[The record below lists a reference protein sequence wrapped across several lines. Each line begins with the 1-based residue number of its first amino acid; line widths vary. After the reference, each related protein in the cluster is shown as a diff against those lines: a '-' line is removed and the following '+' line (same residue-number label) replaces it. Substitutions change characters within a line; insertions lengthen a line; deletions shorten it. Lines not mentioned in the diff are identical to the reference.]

1 MFTVAAFR
9 QSITSTALIAITA
22 VNDPHLTVAGNDVR
36 VPIFATKLLAAYA
49 SGVDILQ
56 AQLNSPSLRS
66 FVPFD
71 IAPTDRAALPA
82 SAKPLAENW
91 DTPYE
96 LIVNE
101 PLNALIANTAAGANL
116 VNAIVWLGD
125 AAITPIT
132 GEILTVRATSA
143 TALVAG
149 AWTNCPL
156 TFANV
161 LPAGKYAVVGMRAES
176 TTVLA
181 ARLVLPGFG
190 HRPGCL
196 GNASS
201 GIGATDKM
209 FRYGNLGR
217 WGEFVNT
224 APPTVD
230 YLATAADA
238 AEIVWLDIMQIS

>member
-1 MFTVAAFR
+1 MFTLAAWR
-9 QSITSTALIAITA
+9 QSITSTALIAINA
-22 VNDPHLTVAGNDVR
+22 VADPHLTIAGADVR

-49 SGVDILQ
+49 GGVDAAQ

-71 IAPTDRAALPA
+71 VAPVDVAALPSSTKA
-82 SAKPLAENW
+82 LAENW

-101 PLNALIANTAAGANL
+101 PLNALIANAAGGANIANML
-116 VNAIVWLGD
+116 VWLGD
-125 AAITPIT
+125 QAITPIT

-143 TALVAG
+143 TTLVAG
-149 AWTNCPL
+149 AWTNCAL
-156 TFANV
+156 TFSNV

-176 TTVLA
+176 ATALA
-181 ARLVLPGFG
+181 GRLVLPGFG
-190 HRPGCL
+190 HRPGCI
-196 GNASS
+196 GNATV
-201 GIGATDKM
+201 GVGATDKM

-230 YLATAADA
+230 FLATAADV
-238 AEIVWLDIMQIS
+238 AERVWLDIMQIS